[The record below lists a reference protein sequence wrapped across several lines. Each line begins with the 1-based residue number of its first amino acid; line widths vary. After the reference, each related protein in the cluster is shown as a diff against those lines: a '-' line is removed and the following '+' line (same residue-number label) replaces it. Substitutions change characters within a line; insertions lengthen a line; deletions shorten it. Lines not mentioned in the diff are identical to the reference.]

1 MDADP
6 AYHAA
11 DEGGADNEDDV
22 GPFECPEGLTNIT
35 TLIKRSGPL
44 PNMLAF
50 HLSMNFHTT
59 TNCSEGRSICGFE
72 RAKDLISFLR
82 IATIVI
88 MSTG

>member
-44 PNMLAF
+44 
-50 HLSMNFHTT
+50 
-59 TNCSEGRSICGFE
+59 CSKDCLISGFE
-72 RAKDLISFLR
+72 RAKDLRIFYALLR
-82 IATIVI
+82 
-88 MSTG
+88 SLL